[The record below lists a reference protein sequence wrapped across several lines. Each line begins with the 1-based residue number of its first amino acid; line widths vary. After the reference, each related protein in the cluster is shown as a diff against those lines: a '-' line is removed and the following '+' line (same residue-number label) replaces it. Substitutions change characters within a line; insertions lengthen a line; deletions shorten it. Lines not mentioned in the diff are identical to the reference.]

1 MSFKKGFLWGGATA
15 ANQFEGAWDEDGKG
29 PSVPDHVRGGT
40 VSSPRLWDMEIK
52 DGVYYPSHKA
62 VDFYHRYAEDI
73 ALYGEMGFKCF
84 RLSINWSRI
93 FPTGMEKEPNR
104 EGLDFYHKVFA
115 ECRKY
120 GIEPLVTMSHYELP
134 WGLSEIYNG
143 WTGRDVIDHWMN
155 YAETLFTE
163 YKDEVK
169 YWLTFNEI
177 NIATMPMGRILGLGM
192 QGEDGKP
199 MFKAEE
205 TSEEASDRFTA
216 LHNQFVASALAVVLG
231 HRINPEFR
239 IGCMIAGTE
248 MYPYSCNPA
257 DVKEAQ
263 DAMNMRNYFCGDVQ
277 VRGHYP
283 YYAERYF
290 KDHGITVRK
299 EAGDDEILKK
309 GTVDFYSF
317 SYYMSSTCSTDPDVL
332 EKAGGNMITGMKNP
346 YLKSSDWGWQIDPLG
361 LRIYL
366 NDVYGRYEIPL
377 MVVENGLGA
386 NDVRAED
393 GLFHD
398 TYRIDYLRDHI
409 KAMHEAVLD
418 GVDLMGY
425 TMWGCTDLVS
435 ASTGEM
441 KKRYGFVYVDRD
453 NDGNGDL
460 HRERKDSFF
469 WFKKV
474 CETNGEDLD

>member
-169 YWLTFNEI
+169 YWLTFTVI

-205 TSEEASDRFTA
+205 TPEEASDRFTA

-290 KDHGITVRK
+290 KDHGITVRR

-460 HRERKDSFF
+460 HRERKDSFY
-469 WFKKV
+469 WFRKV